1 MVAFA
6 YSLVV
11 CLVLTGIGWSVVW
24 RLDAADKL
32 SGGERAAV
40 AFLVGCFAVY
50 FGVFAI
56 GAVRLDGTSMW
67 SLAGIL
73 AVAALPGLR
82 RVPWPVLA
90 ANAKA
95 EAQVATGSPWIAVLW
110 LTLIVVSLSSV
121 LQGLAP
127 PNDYDSLM
135 YHLSLPQYDIEMGRI
150 GDIAWDRGLP
160 HALFPALP
168 SNISRFAL
176 ATMDG
181 RAAQVLHGLI
191 GLTGGLGAAML
202 ARRLSYER
210 PVQLGSAIIFLTIR
224 AVIWEMGTVE
234 VDVPLATFAVVALV
248 VYLAFRQTGRTGLAV
263 LFGLMVGG
271 GVLTKYHGFMVALA
285 FAPLIVHDLFRRRV
299 SWGPALVG
307 PVTAAAVLVPHLVR
321 NFQLTGN
328 PIFPLFNYVFN
339 PGAPALLDELRGG
352 FGTGRGL
359 IDFITGPWNLSVMP
373 MQYFDG
379 MILGAPIILA
389 LAPLLILD
397 RARLGRWGPALSV
410 ALVYYVEWFYLV
422 GQQVRFLLP
431 AFPVFAAMAAGGVAA
446 FWQATDS
453 RRGLRAAF
461 TGVILVLTVN
471 QALFVGIYGAIRLPV
486 AVGLMTPETY
496 LGRTPT
502 FNNAFFKTCGYIR
515 DNLRPGER
523 YFSLLQMHSF
533 YCPQVQAVYKYFPDE
548 ARWWLTSYQSPEMPL
563 SEFIARAE
571 KADFRYFIISL
582 RMENRRNLT
591 SRKVVYDVSVSM
603 ERSVAQIHT
612 VIKGLQ
618 PLVEGHFSAVY
629 DGPEV
634 IAGLKALL
642 KKEP

>member
-1 MVAFA
+1 
-6 YSLVV
+6 
-11 CLVLTGIGWSVVW
+11 
-24 RLDAADKL
+24 
-32 SGGERAAV
+32 
-40 AFLVGCFAVY
+40 
-50 FGVFAI
+50 
-56 GAVRLDGTSMW
+56 
-67 SLAGIL
+67 
-73 AVAALPGLR
+73 
-82 RVPWPVLA
+82 
-90 ANAKA
+90 
-95 EAQVATGSPWIAVLW
+95 
-110 LTLIVVSLSSV
+110 
-121 LQGLAP
+121 
-127 PNDYDSLM
+127 
-135 YHLSLPQYDIEMGRI
+135 
-150 GDIAWDRGLP
+150 
-160 HALFPALP
+160 
-168 SNISRFAL
+168 
-176 ATMDG
+176 
-181 RAAQVLHGLI
+181 
-191 GLTGGLGAAML
+191 
-202 ARRLSYER
+202 
-210 PVQLGSAIIFLTIR
+210 
-224 AVIWEMGTVE
+224 MGTVE
-234 VDVPLATFAVVALV
+234 VDVPLATFAIVALV

-389 LAPLLILD
+389 LAPLLIFD
-397 RARLGRWGPALSV
+397 RAWLGRWGPALSV

-446 FWQATDS
+446 FWQATDG

-461 TGVILVLTVN
+461 TGVIMVLAVN
-471 QALFVGIYGAIRLPV
+471 QALFVGVYGAIRLPV
-486 AVGLMTPETY
+486 AVGLMTPATY
-496 LGRTPT
+496 LERTPT
-502 FNNAFFKTCGYIR
+502 MNNAFFKTCGYIR

-523 YFSLLQMHSF
+523 YFSLLQVHSF
-533 YCPQVQAVYKYFPDE
+533 YCPQVSAVYQYFADE
-548 ARWWLTSYQSPEMPL
+548 ARWWLTSTQPPEMPL
-563 SEFIARAE
+563 SEFVARAV
-571 KADFRYFIISL
+571 KADFRYFIVSL
-582 RMENRRNLT
+582 RTENRRNQT
-591 SRKVVYDVSVSM
+591 ARKVVTDVNATSGRGGAHILS
-603 ERSVAQIHT
+603 

-618 PLVEGHFSAVY
+618 PLVEGPLSAVY

-634 IAGLKALL
+634 IAGLKARL
-642 KKEP
+642 KEKP